1 MQNLWSRWLKHCDH
15 IFTMTEEDFKLDRFH
30 ETWENGIPFWFV
42 AACLLNYNFKSFRRF
57 MIYLSHYGSIIDL
70 WETPSKDIK
79 NEEIIAGFQPLF
91 TERIPKKTLYQIT
104 GLYSRTTFNERF
116 KTYFEEKDLVGRK
129 SFTLLETYK
138 ILEFWQGQG
147 KWGRMQAAKKEMLA
161 DIIHKGNY
169 ERTAEE
175 FKGALGKEGYRPN
188 LISPKKIKQLIEH
201 IDLTEENQIEELM
214 GYRELQTGLLW
225 MFVIVT
231 FYRFLTQ
238 NEGVLNSNSKP
249 SKAISS
255 QPHID
260 T

>member
-1 MQNLWSRWLKHCDH
+1 
-15 IFTMTEEDFKLDRFH
+15 MTKEDYKIDRFH
-30 ETWENGIPFWFV
+30 ETWESGIPYWFIG
-42 AACLLNYNFKSFRRF
+42 ACLLNYNFKSFRRF
-57 MIYLSHYGSIIDL
+57 LIYISHYSSVIDL

-91 TERIPKKTLYQIT
+91 TERIPKKVLYQIT
-104 GLYSRTTFNERF
+104 GLKSKTTFNEQF
-116 KTYFEEKDLVGRK
+116 KTYFEVNDLIGRK
-129 SFTLLETYK
+129 SFTMLEVYK
-138 ILEFWQGQG
+138 ILEFWQGEG

-161 DIIHKGNY
+161 DIIHNRNY

-175 FKGALGKEGYRPN
+175 FRGALGKEGYRPN

-225 MFVIVT
+225 MFVIVMI
-231 FYRFLTQ
+231 FHFFTQ
-238 NEGVLNSNSKP
+238 NEGVFNANSK
-249 SKAISS
+249 SVKAISS
-255 QPHID
+255 PPHTD